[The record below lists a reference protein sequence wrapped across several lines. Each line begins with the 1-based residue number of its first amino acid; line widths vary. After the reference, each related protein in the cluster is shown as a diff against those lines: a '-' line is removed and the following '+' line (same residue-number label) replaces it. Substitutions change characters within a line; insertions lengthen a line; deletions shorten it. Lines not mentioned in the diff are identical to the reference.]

1 MISVNA
7 DWERG
12 YAAGY
17 SAAHR
22 TDVRDLTSADW
33 ERGYVAGYASG
44 RAAMDMLGHS
54 APLAREITP
63 PTPKA
68 AKPKRKASA
77 YSKRYGKM
85 FKRVAPKYKLK
96 NGSWA
101 KDGFKRAQAAAHK
114 LTKK

>member
-1 MISVNA
+1 M
-7 DWERG
+7 
-12 YAAGY
+12 AAP
-17 SAAHR
+17 
-22 TDVRDLTSADW
+22 VK
-33 ERGYVAGYASG
+33 E
-44 RAAMDMLGHS
+44 
-54 APLAREITP
+54 E
-63 PTPKA
+63 K
-68 AKPKRKASA
+68 KPKRKASA